1 MVKYARVSEVIAG
14 SLPHSREAADGRKS
28 KGFVSSTH
36 VWSRRIALTTQ
47 PRSRLTESNSAA
59 SDVTEDLFVAYSQR
73 IYAYCLRT
81 LGSPEEAEDALQATY
96 CNAWGSLKRGFEPRD
111 ARAWLFG
118 IAHNVCH
125 TVLRG
130 RARTSREQPRPVDQ
144 LDQAFGRSDPD
155 HDRLIGL
162 SRAIES
168 LPDKQ
173 KRALLLREWRGL
185 SYAEVAAELGVSLAA
200 AETLIF
206 RARNSVA
213 AALDPA
219 VHPRWRARLTAVGVA
234 PLVLGDW
241 TRGAVKS
248 VFTSQVGTAKWAVG
262 FALMTTAP
270 LMLFGLG
277 EASLERMGEGRRA
290 QAAEPRP
297 ALAWAAPV
305 DPAPTHLAPPVRQR
319 VASQAD
325 NAAASG
331 VAAATSGGGQAE
343 PAPNGG
349 PEPVTPPA
357 VSPAPPGNG
366 ATAKV
371 TVCHVTGG
379 AKMVTIT
386 IAEAALPTHLGHG
399 DVPGACS

>member
-1 MVKYARVSEVIAG
+1 
-14 SLPHSREAADGRKS
+14 
-28 KGFVSSTH
+28 
-36 VWSRRIALTTQ
+36 
-47 PRSRLTESNSAA
+47 
-59 SDVTEDLFVAYSQR
+59 
-73 IYAYCLRT
+73 
-81 LGSPEEAEDALQATY
+81 
-96 CNAWGSLKRGFEPRD
+96 
-111 ARAWLFG
+111 
-118 IAHNVCH
+118 
-125 TVLRG
+125 VLRG

-162 SRAIES
+162 SRAIDS

-185 SYAEVAAELGVSLAA
+185 SYAEVASELGVSLAA

-219 VHPRWRARLTAVGVA
+219 VHPKWRARLSAIGVA

-270 LMLFGLG
+270 LMVFGLG
-277 EASLERMGEGRRA
+277 QASLERMGEGRRA
-290 QAAEPRP
+290 QAVEPRP
-297 ALAWAAPV
+297 ALAWGAPV
-305 DPAPTHLAPPVRQR
+305 GPAPTEVARPVRRR

-325 NAAASG
+325 NAATSG
-331 VAAATSGGGQAE
+331 VAAATSGDGQAE

-349 PEPVTPPA
+349 PKPVTPPA
-357 VSPAPPGNG
+357 VSPAPPGSG
-366 ATAKV
+366 AMAKV

-379 AKMVTIT
+379 GKTVTIT

-399 DVPGACS
+399 DGPGACS

>member
-1 MVKYARVSEVIAG
+1 
-14 SLPHSREAADGRKS
+14 
-28 KGFVSSTH
+28 
-36 VWSRRIALTTQ
+36 
-47 PRSRLTESNSAA
+47 LTESNPAA

-118 IAHNVCH
+118 IAHNACQ

-144 LDQAFGRSDPD
+144 LDQTFGRSDPD

-162 SRAIES
+162 SRAIDS
-168 LPDKQ
+168 LPYKQ

-185 SYAEVAAELGVSLAA
+185 SYAEVASELGVSLAA

-219 VHPRWRARLTAVGVA
+219 VHPRWKARLTAVGVV
-234 PLVLGDW
+234 PLMLGDW

-270 LMLFGLG
+270 LMVFGLG
-277 EASLERMGEGRRA
+277 QASLERMGEGRPA
-290 QAAEPRP
+290 QSAEPRP
-297 ALAWAAPV
+297 ALSRAGLAGPAATRV
-305 DPAPTHLAPPVRQR
+305 APPVRGP
-319 VASQAD
+319 VASHAHT
-325 NAAASG
+325 AAPSG
-331 VAAATSGGGQAE
+331 VAAATSEGGQAE

-349 PEPVTPPA
+349 PEQVTPPV
-357 VSPAPPGNG
+357 VSPAPQPPPVEVPPPANEGI
-366 ATAKV
+366 AKV
-371 TVCHVTGG
+371 TVCHVTGSS
-379 AKMVTIT
+379 KRVTIT
-386 IAEAALPTHLGHG
+386 IAEAALPALLGHG

>member
-1 MVKYARVSEVIAG
+1 
-14 SLPHSREAADGRKS
+14 
-28 KGFVSSTH
+28 
-36 VWSRRIALTTQ
+36 
-47 PRSRLTESNSAA
+47 LTESNPAA
-59 SDVTEDLFVAYSQR
+59 SDVTEDLFVAYSQH

-118 IAHNVCH
+118 IAHNACH

-130 RARTSREQPRPVDQ
+130 RARRSREHPRPVDQ

-162 SRAIES
+162 SRAIDS

-185 SYAEVAAELGVSLAA
+185 SYVEVASELGVSLAA

-219 VHPRWRARLTAVGVA
+219 VHPRWRARLTAVGVV
-234 PLVLGDW
+234 PLMLGDW

-248 VFTSQVGTAKWAVG
+248 VFTTQVGTAKWAVG

-270 LMLFGLG
+270 LMVFGLG
-277 EASLERMGEGRRA
+277 QASLERMGEGRRA

-297 ALAWAAPV
+297 ALSWAAPV
-305 DPAPTHLAPPVRQR
+305 GPAPSHVAPPVRGR
-319 VASQAD
+319 VASHAD
-325 NAAASG
+325 AAASG
-331 VAAATSGGGQAE
+331 VAAATSEDGQAE

-349 PEPVTPPA
+349 PEPDTPPV
-357 VSPAPPGNG
+357 VSQAPPPPSVEGEVPPPGSG

-379 AKMVTIT
+379 GKTVTIT

>member
-1 MVKYARVSEVIAG
+1 
-14 SLPHSREAADGRKS
+14 
-28 KGFVSSTH
+28 
-36 VWSRRIALTTQ
+36 
-47 PRSRLTESNSAA
+47 
-59 SDVTEDLFVAYSQR
+59 
-73 IYAYCLRT
+73 
-81 LGSPEEAEDALQATY
+81 
-96 CNAWGSLKRGFEPRD
+96 
-111 ARAWLFG
+111 
-118 IAHNVCH
+118 
-125 TVLRG
+125 VLRG
-130 RARTSREQPRPVDQ
+130 RARRSREHPRPVDQ

-162 SRAIES
+162 SRAIDS

-185 SYAEVAAELGVSLAA
+185 SYAEVASELGVSLAA

-219 VHPRWRARLTAVGVA
+219 VHPRWRARLTAVGVV
-234 PLVLGDW
+234 PLMLGEW

-262 FALMTTAP
+262 FALITTAP
-270 LMLFGLG
+270 LMVFGLG
-277 EASLERMGEGRRA
+277 QASLERMGEGRRA

-297 ALAWAAPV
+297 ALSWAAPV
-305 DPAPTHLAPPVRQR
+305 SAAPTHVAPPVRGR
-319 VASQAD
+319 VTSHAD

-331 VAAATSGGGQAE
+331 VAAATSEDGQAE
-343 PAPNGG
+343 PAPNG
-349 PEPVTPPA
+349 
-357 VSPAPPGNG
+357 APPPPVEGKVPPPGSG

-379 AKMVTIT
+379 RKTVTIT
-386 IAEAALPTHLGHG
+386 IAEAALPTHLGDG

>member
-1 MVKYARVSEVIAG
+1 
-14 SLPHSREAADGRKS
+14 
-28 KGFVSSTH
+28 
-36 VWSRRIALTTQ
+36 
-47 PRSRLTESNSAA
+47 LTESNPAA
-59 SDVTEDLFVAYSQR
+59 SDVTEDLFVAYSQQ

-118 IAHNVCH
+118 IAHNACH

-144 LDQAFGRSDPD
+144 IDQAFGRSDPD

-162 SRAIES
+162 SRAIDS
-168 LPDKQ
+168 LPYKQ

-185 SYAEVAAELGVSLAA
+185 SYAEIASELGVSLAA

-213 AALDPA
+213 AALDPSD
-219 VHPRWRARLTAVGVA
+219 HPRWRGRLTAASVV

-270 LMLFGLG
+270 LMVFGLG
-277 EASLERMGEGRRA
+277 QASLERMGEGRRA
-290 QAAEPRP
+290 QPAEPRP
-297 ALAWAAPV
+297 ALSWAAPV
-305 DPAPTHLAPPVRQR
+305 SSAPTQVGPPVRAR
-319 VASQAD
+319 VAFDAD

-331 VAAATSGGGQAE
+331 VAAAMSQGGQAE
-343 PAPNGG
+343 PVPNDG
-349 PEPVTPPA
+349 PEPVTPPT
-357 VSPAPPGNG
+357 VSPAPPPPPVEGEVPAPG
-366 ATAKV
+366 GGGTAKV

-379 AKMVTIT
+379 DKTVTIT
-386 IAEAALPTHLGHG
+386 IAEAALPTLLGHG

>member
-1 MVKYARVSEVIAG
+1 M
-14 SLPHSREAADGRKS
+14 LPLPLPLSREAADGRKG
-28 KGFVSSTH
+28 KGSVSSTH
-36 VWSRRIALTTQ
+36 VWSRRIVLTE
-47 PRSRLTESNSAA
+47 PRSRLTESNPAA
-59 SDVTEDLFVAYSQR
+59 SAVTEDLFVAYSQR

-118 IAHNVCH
+118 IAHNACH

-162 SRAIES
+162 SRAIDS
-168 LPDKQ
+168 LPYKQ

-185 SYAEVAAELGVSLAA
+185 SYAEVASELGVSLAA

-219 VHPRWRARLTAVGVA
+219 VHPRWRARLTAVGVF

-270 LMLFGLG
+270 LMVFGLG
-277 EASLERMGEGRRA
+277 QASLERMGEGRRA
-290 QAAEPRP
+290 QPPEPRP
-297 ALAWAAPV
+297 ALSWAVPV
-305 DPAPTHLAPPVRQR
+305 SSALKHVAPPVHAR
-319 VASQAD
+319 VASDAD

-331 VAAATSGGGQAE
+331 VAAATSEGGQAE

-349 PEPVTPPA
+349 PEPVTPPV
-357 VSPAPPGNG
+357 VSPTPPPPPV
-366 ATAKV
+366 TAKV

-379 AKMVTIT
+379 AKTVTIT

>member
-1 MVKYARVSEVIAG
+1 
-14 SLPHSREAADGRKS
+14 
-28 KGFVSSTH
+28 
-36 VWSRRIALTTQ
+36 
-47 PRSRLTESNSAA
+47 
-59 SDVTEDLFVAYSQR
+59 
-73 IYAYCLRT
+73 
-81 LGSPEEAEDALQATY
+81 
-96 CNAWGSLKRGFEPRD
+96 
-111 ARAWLFG
+111 
-118 IAHNVCH
+118 
-125 TVLRG
+125 VLRG
-130 RARTSREQPRPVDQ
+130 RARRSREHPRPVDQ

-162 SRAIES
+162 SRAIDS

-185 SYAEVAAELGVSLAA
+185 SYAEVASELGVSLAA

-219 VHPRWRARLTAVGVA
+219 VHPRWRARLTAVGVV
-234 PLVLGDW
+234 PLMLGEW

-262 FALMTTAP
+262 FALITTAP
-270 LMLFGLG
+270 LMVFGLG
-277 EASLERMGEGRRA
+277 QASLERMGEGRRA

-297 ALAWAAPV
+297 ALSWAAPV
-305 DPAPTHLAPPVRQR
+305 GPAPTHVAPPVRGR
-319 VASQAD
+319 VASHAD

-331 VAAATSGGGQAE
+331 VAAATSEDGQAE
-343 PAPNGG
+343 PAPTG
-349 PEPVTPPA
+349 
-357 VSPAPPGNG
+357 APPPPPVAGKVPPPGSG

-371 TVCHVTGG
+371 TVCHVTGRG
-379 AKMVTIT
+379 KTVTIT

>member
-1 MVKYARVSEVIAG
+1 LS
-14 SLPHSREAADGRKS
+14 PHGKTSSPPFEGGGGRAK
-28 KGFVSSTH
+28 KQGFRFVDAL
-36 VWSRRIALTTQ
+36 WSRRIALTQ
-47 PRSRLTESNSAA
+47 PRSRLTESNPAA
-59 SDVTEDLFVAYSQR
+59 SDVTEDLFVAYSQH

-118 IAHNVCH
+118 IAHNACH

-162 SRAIES
+162 SRAIDS

-185 SYAEVAAELGVSLAA
+185 SYAEVASELGVSLAA

-219 VHPRWRARLTAVGVA
+219 VHPKWRARLSAVGVA

-270 LMLFGLG
+270 LMVFGLG
-277 EASLERMGEGRRA
+277 QASLERMGEGRRA
-290 QAAEPRP
+290 QAVEPRP
-297 ALAWAAPV
+297 ALAWGAPV
-305 DPAPTHLAPPVRQR
+305 GPAPTEVAPPVRRR

-325 NAAASG
+325 NAATSG
-331 VAAATSGGGQAE
+331 VAAATSGDGHAE

-349 PEPVTPPA
+349 PKPVTPPA
-357 VSPAPPGNG
+357 VSPAPPGSG
-366 ATAKV
+366 AMAKV

-379 AKMVTIT
+379 GKTVTIT

-399 DVPGACS
+399 DGPGACS

>member
-1 MVKYARVSEVIAG
+1 
-14 SLPHSREAADGRKS
+14 
-28 KGFVSSTH
+28 
-36 VWSRRIALTTQ
+36 
-47 PRSRLTESNSAA
+47 LTESNPAA
-59 SDVTEDLFVAYSQR
+59 SDVAEDLFVAYSQH

-96 CNAWGSLKRGFEPRD
+96 CNAWGSLKRGCEPRD

-118 IAHNVCH
+118 IAHNACH

-130 RARTSREQPRPVDQ
+130 RARRSREQPRPVDE

-162 SRAIES
+162 SRAIDS

-185 SYAEVAAELGVSLAA
+185 SYAEVASELGVSLAA

-219 VHPRWRARLTAVGVA
+219 IHPRWRARLTAVGVV
-234 PLVLGDW
+234 PLMLGDW

-248 VFTSQVGTAKWAVG
+248 AFTPQVGTAKWAVG

-270 LMLFGLG
+270 LMIFGLG
-277 EASLERMGEGRRA
+277 QASLERMGEGRRA
-290 QAAEPRP
+290 QAPEPRP

-305 DPAPTHLAPPVRQR
+305 GPAPTHVEPPVRGR
-319 VASQAD
+319 VASHAD

-331 VAAATSGGGQAE
+331 VAAATSEDGQAE

-349 PEPVTPPA
+349 PEPVTPPV
-357 VSPAPPGNG
+357 VSPSRPPPPV
-366 ATAKV
+366 TAKV

-379 AKMVTIT
+379 GKTVTIT